1 MSWRRLSNFQ
11 IDRII
16 EGALR
21 EDMSSEDLTTNAIY
35 RRGRRAQV
43 SLIAKE
49 EGVLAGLDVFKRTFT
64 LMDEDMCFRDFRQEG
79 EEVGRGD
86 LVLEIS
92 GDVRTILQGERTAL
106 NFLQRMSGIATKTRS
121 CVSALEGSR
130 VKLLDTRKTT
140 PNLRIL
146 EKYAVRVGGGENH
159 RFGLSD
165 GILIKDNHIG
175 AAGSVTKAIEL
186 VREYLPF
193 TKKIEIE
200 VEDLEMVREALEA
213 GADIIMLDNMSAEM
227 IRQAAALI
235 GKRALIECSGNI
247 DPENIRLYRELEI
260 DYISS
265 GALTHHIDALDLS
278 MKNLIY
284 LEE

>member
-1 MSWRRLSNFQ
+1 MF
-11 IDRII
+11 
-16 EGALR
+16 
-21 EDMSSEDLTTNAIY
+21 SEDLTTNAIY
-35 RRGRRAQV
+35 RQKRKAQV

-49 EGVLAGLDVFKRTFT
+49 EGVLAGIDVFKRTFV
-64 LMDEDMCFRDFRQEG
+64 LIDQEIRFQDYKEEGDELRK
-79 EEVGRGD
+79 GD
-86 LVLEIS
+86 LVLEII

-106 NFLQRMSGIATKTRS
+106 NFLQRMSGIATKTRG
-121 CVSALEGSR
+121 CVSALEGSG

-165 GILIKDNHIG
+165 GILIKDNHIA
-175 AAGSVTKAIEL
+175 AAGSVAKAIEL

-200 VEDLEMVREALEA
+200 VENLEMVREALDA

-227 IRQAAALI
+227 IRQAVALI
-235 GKRALIECSGNI
+235 GRRALIECSGNI
-247 DPENIRLYRELEI
+247 DPENIRLYRELGI
-260 DYISS
+260 DYVSS

-278 MKNLIY
+278 MKNLFY
-284 LEE
+284 PGEN